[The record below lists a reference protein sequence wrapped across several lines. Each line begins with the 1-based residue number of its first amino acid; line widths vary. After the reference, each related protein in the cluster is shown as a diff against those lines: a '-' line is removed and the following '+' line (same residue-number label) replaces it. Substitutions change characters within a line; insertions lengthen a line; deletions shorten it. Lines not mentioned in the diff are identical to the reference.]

1 MFWFNVRVRVN
12 IFVKLFIL
20 DNIEDVNLLVTRLV
34 NSVLFIYNNLNI
46 KCLNTYM
53 VLKNHE
59 T

>member
-53 VLKNHE
+53 VLKKNE